1 MELWTQWLFL
11 SCVQST
17 CSASSGGHRPG
28 ELPPLARTA
37 ISSEIAST
45 VKDSLQDV
53 VQDRPAF
60 GTHTFDFP
68 LRDRQPYR
76 APDAKSSVKLP
87 WTHTMNH

>member
-1 MELWTQWLFL
+1 MAVSFMPAVNLQRQLRTDIVPV
-11 SCVQST
+11 S
-17 CSASSGGHRPG
+17 P
-28 ELPPLARTA
+28 PPLARTA

-53 VQDRPAF
+53 VQDRPAL

-68 LRDRQPYR
+68 LRDRQPYH